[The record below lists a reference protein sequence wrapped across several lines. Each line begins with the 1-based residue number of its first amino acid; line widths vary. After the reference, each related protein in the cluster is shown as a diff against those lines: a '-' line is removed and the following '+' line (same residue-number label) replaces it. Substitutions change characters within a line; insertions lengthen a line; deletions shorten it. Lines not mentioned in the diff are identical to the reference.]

1 MTKNNK
7 QTEEARVK
15 DLFRK
20 IDTQGAGSD
29 FTMRIMQKIS
39 VENIVIEKK
48 IKPFNWFPYI
58 IPVILIFML
67 TMFYLPELTRWT
79 DYMVQTL
86 LPNYIDNIKGVWIQL
101 QALVTSLRISPL
113 VLIILGSC
121 TFLFTLVGLANAG
134 EILNER

>member
-1 MTKNNK
+1 MTKNNI

-20 IDTQGAGSD
+20 IDSEKPGSD

-48 IKPFNWFPYI
+48 IKPFNWFPYLGS
-58 IPVILIFML
+58 VILMITL
-67 TMFYLPELTRWT
+67 IMFYLPLLTQWT
-79 DYMVQTL
+79 DHFMQVL
-86 LPNYIDNIKGVWIQL
+86 LPNYIDRIKDLWSL
-101 QALVTSLRISPL
+101 LKSLVPSLRISPL

-121 TFLFTLVGLANAG
+121 SLLFTLVGLANAG
-134 EILNER
+134 EMLNER